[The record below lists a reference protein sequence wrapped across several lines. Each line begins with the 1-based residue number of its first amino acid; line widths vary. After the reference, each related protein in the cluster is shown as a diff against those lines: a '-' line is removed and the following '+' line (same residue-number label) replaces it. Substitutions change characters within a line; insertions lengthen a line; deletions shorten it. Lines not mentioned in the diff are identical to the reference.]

1 MKRVFK
7 RISEGL
13 GETRRG
19 VEVVGMVGTV
29 GVVGTVGGTRRG
41 GRD

>member
-7 RISEGL
+7 RISEEL

-19 VEVVGMVGTV
+19 GKLLRQGV
-29 GVVGTVGGTRRG
+29 GVVGGMGAVGGMG
-41 GRD
+41 